1 MPFQPG
7 SGNEFISS
15 RTADHQALTHSLRGA
30 EVRFDPLHAVIAEM
44 DCVMSPSQIPDLF
57 AEDDDSSVVSG
68 PNLFSAIHEASDEDG
83 HVNMLRQT
91 GRNRAGQ
98 GRVLALRRRAMRHRL
113 RQAASARQTEYEQ
126 RRLRIQIVTPPE
138 NEFARQDRPSV
149 PLRLATHAIGLSL
162 VATALPVGAAMM
174 TYNLLKGE
182 DIKVTA
188 RLTTLTGLALA
199 VLAGNPALAH
209 LIGA

>member
-7 SGNEFISS
+7 SGNEFTSAGVQPEQS
-15 RTADHQALTHSLRGA
+15 KAQQMRKADGQPKSLHD
-30 EVRFDPLHAVIAEM
+30 VLSEM
-44 DCVMSPSQIPDLF
+44 DCVISLSHIPDLF
-57 AEDDDSSVVSG
+57 ADDDDDMPSSA
-68 PNLFSAIHEASDEDG
+68 PNLFAAPQEAGDDTACI
-83 HVNMLRQT
+83 NILRQT

-98 GRVLALRRRAMRHRL
+98 GRVLALHRRAVRAQMRQL
-113 RQAASARQTEYEQ
+113 ATARQADHEL
-126 RRLRIQIVTPPE
+126 RRLRSQIFTVPDE
-138 NEFARQDRPSV
+138 ELALQDRPSV
-149 PLRLATHAIGLSL
+149 PLRIATHAIGLSL

-199 VLAGNPALAH
+199 ILAGNPELAL